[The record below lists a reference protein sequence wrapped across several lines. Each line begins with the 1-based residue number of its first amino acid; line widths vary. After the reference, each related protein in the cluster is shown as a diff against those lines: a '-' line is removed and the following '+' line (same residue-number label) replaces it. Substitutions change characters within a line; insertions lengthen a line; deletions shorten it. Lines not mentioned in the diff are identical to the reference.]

1 MGWSFATCVRVCT
14 RLEDPKRPRSRAIF
28 TSSAVTCSP
37 RRTLKLESTVESR
50 CYVFYRTFE
59 ANAILRTLCPV
70 RNLGSL
76 SRAQRGFVETPSKYC
91 PNGQKNGR
99 ARRLARE
106 KQVFEVRRA
115 HPRAPQSFL
124 GAAVKTAVAAS
135 TSRDIAAKGFHLKSP
150 ADRPARFGVL
160 MFRRVPPPAVLS

>member
-1 MGWSFATCVRVCT
+1 MVWSFATGLCVCMRV
-14 RLEDPKRPRSRAIF
+14 EDPKRPRSRAIF
-28 TSSAVTCSP
+28 TSSAITCSP
-37 RRTLKLESTVESR
+37 RRALQLESRVESR
-50 CYVFYRTFE
+50 CCVFYRTFTSS
-59 ANAILRTLCPV
+59 AILRTLCPV

-106 KQVFEVRRA
+106 KQVFEVRCA
-115 HPRAPQSFL
+115 HPRPPQSSCS
-124 GAAVKTAVAAS
+124 AAIRIADAAS
-135 TSRDIAAKGFHLKSP
+135 TSRDIAAKVFHLKSP

-160 MFRRVPPPAVLS
+160 MFRRAPPPAVLS